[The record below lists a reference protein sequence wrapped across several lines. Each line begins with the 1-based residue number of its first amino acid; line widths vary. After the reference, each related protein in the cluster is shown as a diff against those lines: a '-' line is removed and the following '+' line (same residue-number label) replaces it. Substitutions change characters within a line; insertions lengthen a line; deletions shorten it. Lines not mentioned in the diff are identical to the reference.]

1 MVSNYNNGKK
11 NYYSILGIT
20 EEEKKLTGKE
30 FSDCVSKKYKKLAL
44 KWHPDKWVN
53 GTEEEKK
60 NAEEKFKEISEA
72 NSVLSDENKRQKY
85 DNGGDSFD
93 GMNMGDFFHDFNPFG
108 GFGRMQRQ
116 GDDIQITVTI
126 SLREAYSGCK
136 KKISVPYE
144 KPCPHC
150 KGTGSEDGKNHP
162 CPHCNGT
169 GQIINRRSMNGVLF
183 QSTTICPHCH
193 GTGVVIENK
202 CKECHGTGTAL
213 EYKEME
219 ITVPKG
225 VCTNMAMTIEGLGKT
240 IENGIPGDLII
251 VFFVAQDNYF
261 STTDGV
267 NLIHTESVEFNK
279 ALLGCEIECD
289 AVDGTKIKT
298 NLPECTKDGD
308 SFVYQGKGMPV
319 LNYPG
324 RYGDYRIV
332 IKYIYPNK
340 LTDEQKNKLKNF

>member
-1 MVSNYNNGKK
+1 MSDEKK
-11 NYYSILGIT
+11 DYYSILGIT
-20 EEEKKLTGKE
+20 EDEKKFTGKK

-44 KWHPDKWVN
+44 KWHPDRWVN

-60 NAEEKFKEISEA
+60 TAEEKFKEISEA
-72 NSVLSDENKRQKY
+72 NAILSDEAKRQQY
-85 DNGGDSFD
+85 DNGGNWFEDT
-93 GMNMGDFFHDFNPFG
+93 NMEGFFHGFNPFG
-108 GFGRMQRQ
+108 GFGRMRKQ
-116 GDDIQITVTI
+116 GDDIQITVSV
-126 SLREAYSGCK
+126 SLKEAYSGCK

-150 KGTGSEDGKNHP
+150 NGTGSEDGKNHP

-183 QSTTICPHCH
+183 QSATICPHCH

-202 CKECHGTGTAL
+202 CKECRGTGTVL

-225 VCTNMAMTIEGLGKT
+225 VCTNMAMTIEGLGKP
-240 IENGIPGDLII
+240 IENGIPGDLIVIFI
-251 VFFVAQDNYF
+251 VTQDNYF

-289 AVDGTKIKT
+289 AIDGSKIKVK
-298 NLPECTKDGD
+298 LPECTKDGD
-308 SFVYQGKGMPV
+308 SFTYQGKGLPV

-324 RYGDYRIV
+324 KYGNYTVI

-340 LTDEQKNKLKNF
+340 LTDEQKDKLKNF